1 MARKFKKILVT
12 IAIGLGVVTGTCV
25 AGSSTGSA
33 ASTGKTP
40 SLVPSLS
47 QPNWD
52 QLSAEQ
58 RSVLKPLASD
68 WPTME
73 GYRRKKWL
81 GIAQRY
87 STMSAEEKLRVDQ
100 RMKDWASLSPEQ
112 RSQARANYKSLKQV
126 TPDHKEDIKRKWE
139 EYSQLPAEQRAQ
151 LKAEASRKQIT
162 KPLVSP
168 SPPLAKKPLPTSP
181 LLAPSPLPLAGDV
194 KATDGV
200 LPAPTGTQA
209 PSSAGTKPTTQDK
222 P

>member
-1 MARKFKKILVT
+1 MARKFKNLLIAL
-12 IAIGLGVVTGTCV
+12 AIGLGVVAGTCV
-25 AGSSTGSA
+25 AGPSTGSTA
-33 ASTGKTP
+33 TAGKSS

-52 QLSAEQ
+52 QLSVEQ
-58 RSVLKPLASD
+58 RNVLQPLAKD

-73 GYRRKKWL
+73 NYRRKKWI

-126 TPDHKEDIKRKWE
+126 APDHKEEIKRKWE
-139 EYSQLPAEQRAQ
+139 EYSQLPAEERAQ
-151 LKAEASRKQIT
+151 LKADASRKSIA
-162 KPLVSP
+162 KPLVP
-168 SPPLAKKPLPTSP
+168 PAPPLATKPAPTSP
-181 LLAPSPLPLAGDV
+181 LLPP
-194 KATDGV
+194 KALNDGV
-200 LPAPTGTQA
+200 SPAPTGPQT
-209 PSSAGTKPTTQDK
+209 PLSVPPKPATPDK